1 MVAGG
6 PEELD
11 YNKITAFDSQEI
23 PQISISDYLTRIMT
37 YSNSSSRS
45 MVIGLSYIDKLSND
59 VDCPI
64 NLSRHNVHRLVWIS
78 IMVAWKFYEE
88 QYLDNESWAQI
99 SGITLPEINKLERK
113 FLSYID
119 FSINTSIDTF
129 LSYMQLLLSFA
140 VEKRFTEYKLAKIIL
155 KTLWEGAVEEAR
167 DGQDEQ

>member
-1 MVAGG
+1 
-6 PEELD
+6 
-11 YNKITAFDSQEI
+11 
-23 PQISISDYLTRIMT
+23 
-37 YSNSSSRS
+37 
-45 MVIGLSYIDKLSND
+45 
-59 VDCPI
+59 
-64 NLSRHNVHRLVWIS
+64 
-78 IMVAWKFYEE
+78 MVAWKFYEE